1 MFAAWGALF
10 AAFGPQIVGAARR
23 LTQVVKPASLSA
35 RRLRHAASVAAKE
48 SDPTLRPIRF
58 KPHQAIKEVPAHL
71 TEVTEQGIFKGTW
84 RSPSSASQPRDIYFI
99 KRKGR
104 YYRVKKDP
112 SSDGLRLVDARNP
125 GALYQEPLRRLPNG
139 KWVYNRPGLLG
150 GNGEVS
156 YLGRVNDLREVF
168 AGHVFPDVSR
178 GALQG
183 EAVVARFSEAV
194 ADNYLFSL
202 NAQTCVIASL
212 YNPTTRMGAVIH
224 FDHNIR
230 ALIERCLRDVTQRLG
245 GAAQDIRASL
255 VGGDWLTGTDIG
267 GRVRSA
273 MRRQGLQPTWDHW
286 SYSSC
291 FGNTYGVALDLR
303 SGVTS
308 VFKTSRGQVER
319 YYIPVLARAK
329 KSADPVSV
337 RARGF
342 MRRVR
347 NEPLVANSSGAI
359 STGQGRPVTSA
370 QIEAQAFPTVVLS

>member
-1 MFAAWGALF
+1 
-10 AAFGPQIVGAARR
+10 
-23 LTQVVKPASLSA
+23 
-35 RRLRHAASVAAKE
+35 
-48 SDPTLRPIRF
+48 
-58 KPHQAIKEVPAHL
+58 
-71 TEVTEQGIFKGTW
+71 
-84 RSPSSASQPRDIYFI
+84 
-99 KRKGR
+99 
-104 YYRVKKDP
+104 
-112 SSDGLRLVDARNP
+112 
-125 GALYQEPLRRLPNG
+125 
-139 KWVYNRPGLLG
+139 
-150 GNGEVS
+150 
-156 YLGRVNDLREVF
+156 
-168 AGHVFPDVSR
+168 
-178 GALQG
+178 LQG